1 MELSGEAFSILSDSD
16 SSVEIV
22 FTPTTAG
29 TFSGTLTITADGV
42 VTETINFSATAILKP
57 EITDLVAPVFTQI
70 YVGEIANGTATFS
83 VANANNVDV
92 ELSGDAFGIAN
103 NADGFVEIVF
113 TPTTAGTFSGTLTIT
128 ADGVVTETINFSA
141 SAIQKPEITDLVAP
155 VFTQIYV
162 GETANGTATFSVSN
176 TSNVEV
182 ELSGEAFSIIS
193 NSDSSVEIEFTP
205 TTAGTFSG
213 TLTIT
218 ADGVVTETINFSASA
233 IQKPEITDLVAPV
246 FTEIYVGET
255 TTSVATFSVANA
267 SAVEVV
273 LSGDDAFGIVSE
285 ADGYV
290 EILFAPTTAGTFNGT
305 LTITADGVVTETIEF
320 SATAIES
327 ISTDIEE
334 NEALNIYAN
343 EGTIY
348 CGEEFTIYN
357 LAGLDVTSL
366 NGSLQGVY
374 LVVTAKGNKQVS
386 VW

>member
-1 MELSGEAFSILSDSD
+1 M
-16 SSVEIV
+16 
-22 FTPTTAG
+22 
-29 TFSGTLTITADGV
+29 
-42 VTETINFSATAILKP
+42 
-57 EITDLVAPVFTQI
+57 
-70 YVGEIANGTATFS
+70 
-83 VANANNVDV
+83 
-92 ELSGDAFGIAN
+92 
-103 NADGFVEIVF
+103 
-113 TPTTAGTFSGTLTIT
+113 
-128 ADGVVTETINFSA
+128 
-141 SAIQKPEITDLVAP
+141 
-155 VFTQIYV
+155 
-162 GETANGTATFSVSN
+162 
-176 TSNVEV
+176 
-182 ELSGEAFSIIS
+182 
-193 NSDSSVEIEFTP
+193 
-205 TTAGTFSG
+205 
-213 TLTIT
+213 
-218 ADGVVTETINFSASA
+218 
-233 IQKPEITDLVAPV
+233 
-246 FTEIYVGET
+246 
-255 TTSVATFSVANA
+255 
-267 SAVEVV
+267 